1 MVGRTTT
8 KIKNNSKIKHLYVD
22 LQSKPNDWGNPG
34 EGASEEDLITYSSQF
49 QMLTPNEKQEI
60 DFILIDGRFRVA
72 CCLKCFDGMNS
83 NCLIAFDD
91 FLNRPQYHVV
101 LDFSMLSIILEITE
115 WLYYVKNVDPPNQ
128 DLIKKYEKIKE

>member
-1 MVGRTTT
+1 M
-8 KIKNNSKIKHLYVD
+8 
-22 LQSKPNDWGNPG
+22 
-34 EGASEEDLITYSSQF
+34 EDL
-49 QMLTPNEKQEI
+49 
-60 DFILIDGRFRVA
+60 VA

-101 LDFSMLSIILEITE
+101 LDFFDVIDYTRNNRMVILRKKCRST
-115 WLYYVKNVDPPNQ
+115 NQ